1 MLDRATRIQCRLFR
15 EALGPWLGALR
26 QVVLALPG
34 SLLRCLPAL
43 RLLALAL
50 PEPKVGCPAAREF
63 LGRHW
68 IYLRS
73 HNRPPGFRPSLRHH
87 PPPSPRLLTQACA
100 DQVLL
105 NRHRITH

>member
-1 MLDRATRIQCRLFR
+1 MLDRATRIQCRLSR

-50 PEPKVGCPAAREF
+50 PGPKVECPAALEF
-63 LGRHW
+63 LERHW
-68 IYLRS
+68 IYPRSRNQPLGLRLFLRR
-73 HNRPPGFRPSLRHH
+73 HLPPF
-87 PPPSPRLLTQACA
+87 PRLL
-100 DQVLL
+100 
-105 NRHRITH
+105 I